1 MIVRRA
7 VIPVALL
14 GLMLAIAPAGLAG
27 ASGGGGCGEPITDE
41 AGAEVDIKRF
51 CFSPTVLY
59 ARPGD
64 TVTFTNKDRVP
75 HNVGGANL
83 AWGSFEQL
91 RWKRSV
97 SYEFSNAGVYSYV
110 CSIHPGMVGT
120 VVVGNPG
127 PDAADAGTEVV
138 PVKAVAAVKTE
149 SSGLESTGSSAGA
162 VVLGG
167 LAIWFGGVLVGT
179 WAGRRRAAAG

>member
-7 VIPVALL
+7 VTLVALS
-14 GLMLAIAPAGLAG
+14 GLMLAITPAGPAR

-41 AGAEVDIKRF
+41 AGAEVEIKRF

-59 ARPGD
+59 TQPGAA
-64 TVTFTNKDRVP
+64 VTFTNKDRVP

-91 RWKRSV
+91 RWKKSV
-97 SYEFSNAGVYSYV
+97 SYEFSDAGVYSYV
-110 CSIHPGMVGT
+110 CSMHPGMVGT
-120 VVVGNPG
+120 VVVGDPG
-127 PDAADAGTEVV
+127 PDAADAGVEVV
-138 PVKAVAAVKTE
+138 PVKTVAAVKTE
-149 SSGLESTGSSAGA
+149 SSGAERSGSSAGA
-162 VVLGG
+162 IVLGA
-167 LAIWFGGVLVGT
+167 LVIWFGGVLVGT

>member
-1 MIVRRA
+1 MTLRRA
-7 VIPVALL
+7 GVLAALF
-14 GLMLAIAPAGLAG
+14 GLMLAIAPVAPVG

-41 AGAEVDIKRF
+41 AGAEVQIKRY

-59 ARPGD
+59 AQPGD
-64 TVTFTNKDRVP
+64 TVTFTNRDRVP

-83 AWGSFEQL
+83 AWGSFEQM
-91 RWKRSV
+91 RWKKSV

-120 VVVGNPG
+120 VVVGDPG
-127 PDAADAGTEVV
+127 PDAADAGVEVV
-138 PVKAVAAVKTE
+138 PVKAVSAVKTE
-149 SSGLESTGSSAGA
+149 SSGPERQGSSAGA

-167 LAIWFGGVLVGT
+167 LVIWFAGVLMGT

>member
-7 VIPVALL
+7 VTLVALS
-14 GLMLAIAPAGLAG
+14 GLMLAIALGASAR

-41 AGAEVDIKRF
+41 AGTDVEIKRY

-59 ARPGD
+59 AEPGE

-83 AWGSFEQL
+83 AWGSFENL

-97 SYEFSNAGVYSYV
+97 SYEFPNAGVYSYV

-120 VVVGNPG
+120 VVVGDPG
-127 PDAADAGTEVV
+127 PDAADAGVEVV
-138 PVKAVAAVKTE
+138 PVKPVAAVTK
-149 SSGLESTGSSAGA
+149 SSGTERTGSSAGA
-162 VVLGG
+162 LVLGA
-167 LAIWFGGVLVGT
+167 LTIWFGGVLVGR